1 MFEESKLE
9 FIIEILVKNQLL
21 VVVEMK
27 SASNNW

>member
-27 SASNNW
+27 LASNNW

>member
-27 SASNNW
+27 SASNN